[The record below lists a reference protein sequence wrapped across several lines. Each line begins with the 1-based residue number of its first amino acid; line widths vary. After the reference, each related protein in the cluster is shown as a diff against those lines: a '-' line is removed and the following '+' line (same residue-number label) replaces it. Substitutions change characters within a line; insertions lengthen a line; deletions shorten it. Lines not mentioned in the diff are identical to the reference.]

1 MESKTAFQQRLKAAC
16 ELAQAS
22 MEAAFGNQRA
32 TWMNRLEAEHAN
44 LTGLLQELLEQKE
57 AESGLHLTIL
67 LQELWFEAQHTA
79 EGLDWLK
86 RFLELPAAQ
95 ARTAT
100 RASGL
105 DLAAA
110 CALNLSQYCE
120 ARQLN
125 EEALGIFRECGT
137 PVEIAYTLFHLGH
150 LSGFVQGD
158 YLAACKLYQEGLE
171 VLRAAG
177 HQTGITHG
185 LANVGTAFAGMGS
198 AAQAA
203 PLIAESLR
211 SYCEMRSL
219 YNMELSLR
227 RAAAVAAGLG
237 LAETALRLAGASD
250 KQRSMLGVAE
260 PEAFLQAYAR
270 MLEPACSQLDQASQA
285 RLRAEGAALSLDQ
298 AVEAALQMLK
308 LSCVQRI
315 EHEAHIPF

>member
-1 MESKTAFQQRLKAAC
+1 MESRTAFQQRLTVAC

-22 MEAAFGNQRA
+22 MQAAFGEQRA
-32 TWMNRLEAEHAN
+32 TWMSRLEAEHDQ
-44 LTGLLQELLEQKE
+44 LTGLLQELWEQKD
-57 AESGLHLTIL
+57 AESGLRLAIM
-67 LQELWFEAQHTA
+67 LQELWFETEHSA
-79 EGLDWLK
+79 EGLYWLK

-110 CALNLSQYCE
+110 CALNLGQYSE
-120 ARQLN
+120 ARRLN

-150 LSGFVQGD
+150 LSGLVQGD
-158 YLAACKLYQEGLE
+158 YLTARRLYQEGLD

-177 HQTGITHG
+177 HKTGIMHG
-185 LANVGTAFAGMGS
+185 LANLGTASAGMGS
-198 AAQAA
+198 AAEAA

-211 SYCEMRSL
+211 SYCEMQSL

-227 RAAAVAAGLG
+227 RSAAVAAGLG
-237 LAETALRLAGASD
+237 LVETALRLASASD
-250 KQRSMLGVAE
+250 KQRSILDVAE

-270 MLEPACSQLDQASQA
+270 MLEPACSKLDEASQA

-298 AVEAALQMLK
+298 AVALALQMLDDVR
-308 LSCVQRI
+308 SQ
-315 EHEAHIPF
+315 HERGSKDET